1 MKFTVI
7 HYPTLL
13 STNDEAL
20 SRISLGVAGEGDF
33 ICTDFQ
39 EKGRGQAG
47 NSWLSEPS
55 RNLLGSLIL
64 KPVHVPPSSQF
75 VLTQVISLAIAESI
89 KSLTNNQEVHIKW
102 PNDILLNRKKVAG
115 ILFQNSIKGSFI
127 DYSVVGIGV
136 NINQKAIGSLLP
148 QACSVIDFLDEEIS
162 VSDFRDRLFLSI
174 EKYYSMTFSETGL
187 KDLKK
192 AYLNCLFQLG
202 MPAGYEID
210 NENVIATIVGIDLYG
225 RLLVQSADGEVKAFA
240 FKEIAYKW

>member
-7 HYPTLL
+7 HYPALL

-20 SRISLGVAGEGDF
+20 SRVSSGVAMEGDF

-47 NSWLSEPS
+47 NSWLSEAS

-64 KPVHVPPSSQF
+64 QPVHIPPSSQF
-75 VLTQVISLAIAESI
+75 VLTQVISLAIAETV
-89 KSLTNNQEVHIKW
+89 KSLVNNHEVHIKW

-127 DYSVVGIGV
+127 DYSVVGFGV
-136 NINQKAIGSLLP
+136 NINQKDIGSLLP
-148 QACSVIDFLDEEIS
+148 QACSVIDVLGEEIS
-162 VSDFRDRLFLSI
+162 VSGFRDRLFLSI

-187 KDLKK
+187 KDLEK
-192 AYLNCLFQLG
+192 AYLEGLFQLG
-202 MPAGYEID
+202 ASAGYEID
-210 NENVIATIVGIDLYG
+210 NENVIATIVGIDHYG
-225 RLLVQSADGEVKAFA
+225 RLLVQAPDGGVKAFA